1 MRGAPCGPREP
12 GRLATLAIVFGATLF
27 PAQSVASDAEP
38 TGAGAEIQTAVSGT
52 IEPRIVVTRSP
63 GHRGT
68 PLADGDDCTWPGE
81 PEDAR
86 SLCHDPVMEGSR
98 FELHLT
104 NMFFGMPTPVTEK
117 STYDYS
123 TFDISA
129 TADADYMPQSGTL
142 TIEAGQSRSQTV
154 HIVTLDDD
162 IDEHD
167 ERFGVHLT
175 RNSGARL
182 TFNYAIYTIRDNDAA
197 PTLSIA
203 DASAAEA
210 EGSLELRVTLSE
222 QSERRVSANYAT
234 SDGSATAPG
243 DYTATS
249 GTLSIE
255 AGQTEGT
262 ISVPIVHDGVLE
274 PDETLTLTLS
284 NPQNATLLDG
294 FATATITDSG
304 HLPTVSVTDVS
315 GVEDDVGSLLFEVS
329 LDAAGGVAT
338 TVDYAT
344 TDGTA
349 TAASDYA
356 ATSGSLTFSAGE
368 LKKTIAVP
376 VLADSVPEEDETITL
391 TLSNAVNGRL
401 QRGVATGTIFDD
413 DATLSVAGGAALEA
427 RGPVEFVVTLQ
438 GGGSQRGTV
447 TVNYATSDGTATAG
461 NDYMSTS
468 GMLTYSDVGTQTVR
482 VTVHDDSDKEPDETF
497 TLTLSGPSNAEIP
510 EPTATGTIR
519 NDDGL
524 RVELTAEPSRVSEGD
539 GPTDVT
545 VTAALVDGLRT
556 VATTVTVSVD
566 WSGNFN
572 AVDFINVPDF
582 DITIAAGVATG
593 AGTFEI
599 RPANDSVSE
608 DDEQVQITGTSDL
621 PVSGTTIT
629 LEDDDVAATGI
640 ALSASPSRVSEGAGA
655 TAVTVTAA
663 LDGGV
668 RTAETSVTVSVS
680 GSGAADA
687 VDFAAVPNFEIE
699 IAAGATTGT
708 GTFTLTPED
717 DSLDESDETLAIG
730 GSSDLPVTG
739 TEVTLEDDD
748 VASTGIAL
756 SASPSRVSE
765 GAGATAVTVTAALD
779 GGARTVDTEVTVSVA
794 GSGAADAV
802 DFAAVADF
810 EIDIPAGATS
820 GTGTFTLAP
829 EDDSLD
835 ESDETLTIGGS
846 SDLPVTG
853 TEVTLADDDATSMGI
868 LLSASPSRVS
878 EGAGATAVT
887 VTAALDGG
895 ARTVV
900 TEVTVSV
907 SGSGA
912 ADAVDFSAVAD
923 FEIDIPAGATSG
935 SGTFSLTPE
944 DDSQDESDETLTID
958 GGSDLPVTGTE
969 VTLADDDATS
979 MGIVLSAS
987 PSRVSEGAGAAAVTV
1002 TAALDGGARTVG
1014 TEVTVS
1020 VAGSGAADAVDFAAV
1035 ADFEIDIPAGATSG
1049 SGTFSLTPDD
1059 DSLDESD
1066 ETLTIG
1072 GSSDLPVTGTE
1083 VTLADDDATSMGI
1096 VLSASPSRVSE
1107 GAGAAAVTVT
1117 AALDG
1122 GARTVGTA
1130 VTVSV
1135 AGSGVAD
1142 AVDFAAVAD
1151 FEIDIPAGAT
1161 RAAGTFTL
1169 DPENDRIDESDETL
1183 AIGGSSDL
1191 PVTGTEVTLADDDAT
1206 SMGIVLSASPSRVS
1220 EGAGAAAVTVTA
1232 ALDGGARTVGTEV
1245 TVSVAGS
1252 GAADAVDFAAVAD
1265 FEIDIPAG
1273 ATSGSGTFNLTP
1285 DDDSLDE
1292 SDETLTIGGSSDLP
1306 VTGTEVTLAD
1316 DDATSTGILLSAS
1329 PSRVSEG
1336 AGAAAVTVTAA
1347 LDGGARTVGTA
1358 VTVSVAG
1365 SGVADA
1371 VDFAAVADFEI
1382 DIPAGATS
1390 GTGTFTLTPE
1400 DDSLDESD
1408 ETLAIDGGS
1417 DLPVTGTTVTLA
1429 DDDATSM
1436 GIVLSAVPAN
1446 VSEGAGATEITVTA
1460 TLDGGARSVET
1471 PVTVMVSGSGAADAV
1486 DFVAVPNFGIA
1497 IEAGATSGSGTFTL
1511 EPEDDHVL
1519 ESNETLTLSGMAM
1532 LDVTATTIVIADDD
1546 AASTG
1551 ILLSASPS
1559 RVAEDG
1565 GPAQLTVTASLNR
1578 AARTVPTTVMVT
1590 VSGSGDPDAV
1600 DFAPVSDFE
1609 IDIPAGATS
1618 GAGAFTLD
1626 PEDDAVDEVDETL
1639 AVGGNSDLPVTGAT
1653 ISLVDDDATS
1663 MGIVL
1668 SAVPANVSEGAGA
1681 TEITVTATL
1690 DGGARS
1696 VETPVTVMV
1705 SGSGAADA
1713 VDFVAVPNFGIAI
1726 EAEATSGSGTFTL
1739 EPEDDHVLESNETL
1753 TLSGMSMLDVTATT
1767 IVIADDDAASTGILL
1782 SASPSRVAEDGGP
1795 AQVTVTASLN
1805 RAGRTVPTT
1814 VMVTVSGSGDPDAVD
1829 FAPVSDFEIDIPA
1842 GATSGA
1848 GAFTL
1853 DPEDDAVDE
1862 VDETLAVGGNS
1873 DLPVTGTTVTLADDD
1888 ATSMGI
1894 VLSAV
1899 PANVSEGTG
1908 ETEIGVTATL
1918 DGGARSVETT
1928 VTVTVSGSGAADAV
1942 DFGAVSDLEIEIPAG
1957 AASATGK
1964 FTLTPEDDSVDESDE
1979 TLTIDGS
1986 SDLPV
1991 TGTSVTLADDDATS
2005 TGILLSA
2012 SPSRVSEGAGPT
2024 TVTVTATL
2032 EGGARTVATAVSVT
2046 ALGSGDPDA
2055 VDFAPVPDFEIE
2067 IPADATSGAG
2077 TFTLNPEDD
2086 AVDEADE
2093 TLTVDGNADL
2103 PVTGTIVM
2111 LADDDATST
2120 RIVLSASPPRVSE
2133 GAGATTVTVTASLEG
2148 SARAIATA
2156 VSVTVSGSG
2165 DPDAADFAP
2174 VAGFEIAI
2182 PANALSGAGTFRL
2195 DPEDDDRVEADERL
2209 TISGASVLPVESAS
2223 ITLADDDEVS
2233 TRVLLF
2239 LTVDPPRAAE
2249 GDGEI
2254 RVTVTAAVDK
2264 GVRPDDTRIT
2274 VSVSGSGDPD
2284 AVDFTPVPDF
2294 QVVIPAGVRN
2304 GTATFTVVPEDD
2316 LTVEA
2321 DETLTVSGDADLPV
2335 TPATMEL
2342 VDDDEA
2348 SGRIV
2353 LSADPARVSEG
2364 DGPVAVTVTASLDRG
2379 LLQEGMIVTL
2389 SVSGSGDPDA
2399 VDFDPV
2405 PDFVITIE
2413 ANATSGTGTF
2423 VLMPEDDAEDEAD
2436 ETLTLRG
2443 VSDLP
2448 VTSASV
2454 VLADDDEMEVIR
2466 VLSIADAEAGE
2477 SAGEI
2482 GFNVRLDGP
2491 SAARVTVSYATAD
2504 AGSADPVAGADIDYQ
2519 RKSGRLTFAPGEIA
2533 QTIRVTVLDDS
2544 LDEPDETFALLLSD
2558 LQGAALGRG
2567 SALGTIRDD
2576 DEPPVVSVADSA
2588 GDEDVG
2594 ALEFEVTLSAPSGIE
2609 VSASYATADGTATAG
2624 SDYEAASDTLSFAP
2638 GEVSKT
2644 IRVPIINDNT
2654 HEADEETFEL
2664 TLSALVNATSE
2675 DVSATGTIRD
2685 DDLAPPSLVG
2695 QFPAALLCV
2704 GGAPYELD
2712 LSDYFGGE
2720 ELGFSAVSS
2729 TPDVATAAL
2738 AGSLLIVAPVSEG
2751 ASSVA
2756 VTATNDAGSV
2766 ESAVSVRVV
2775 TDLAEIEAV
2784 ESVLASIGRAVL
2796 TGVTESVRARFDSR
2810 SIFGERGASGAQGV
2824 AASVRRDPAQV
2835 VPEAD
2840 VGNPWPMD
2848 GARSVGWDQRGL
2860 FEPHVSADDWFETM
2874 SRTHRRG
2881 LAPFSFSLD
2890 SSQSGPGGPA
2900 WSVWGR
2906 ADKQR
2911 FESGMDRSSHDGA
2924 LTAVHLGADA
2934 RAGDWLAGVSVALV
2948 TAEADYRFE
2957 RSTDA
2962 CGGGGTGEGM
2972 VDAELTSVHPYVGRQ
2987 IGRGQ
2992 VWATLG
2998 AGGGEVS
3005 LERCETG
3012 HRNEANLSM
3021 RLAALGG
3028 RHPFAGGERMA
3039 VSVVEEIGV
3048 LDLTTGDA
3056 IGPVGNRSVTVGQAR
3071 IGLEASGIAPAGC
3084 DCSLTTFVRAFAR
3097 GDWGDGATGAGLE
3110 LAAGVRFRNLPRRL
3124 GIDAGIRALA
3134 VHSAEDA
3141 AEHSAN
3147 LTFSL
3152 LPKADGTGWQAS
3164 MTWRQG
3170 ASDAGLDTL
3179 GGITRW
3185 PAPSGSLPGAKRHW
3199 LAESRLGYGL
3209 ALRRG
3214 LATPF
3219 VELDAGRSDR
3229 RGVRFGMR
3237 HQYGD
3242 SMLGLVMEWGIEPNG
3257 FGSDG
3262 SKILLE
3268 ALGRF

>member
-1 MRGAPCGPREP
+1 MRGPRPCSPREP
-12 GRLATLAIVFGATLF
+12 GRLVTLAIVFGATLF
-27 PAQSVASDAEP
+27 PAQFVAADSEPAGAGDAE
-38 TGAGAEIQTAVSGT
+38 IRTAASST
-52 IEPRIVVTRSP
+52 IGPRIVVSGAPSHP
-63 GHRGT
+63 GAV
-68 PLADGDDCTWPGE
+68 PLANGDDCTWPGE
-81 PEDAR
+81 PENAR
-86 SLCHDPVMEGSR
+86 SFCYDPVLEGDQL
-98 FELHLT
+98 ELYIV
-104 NMFFGMPTPVTEK
+104 NVFFGSPVPVSEE

-129 TADADYMPQSGTL
+129 TANADYVAQSGTL
-142 TIEAGQSRSQTV
+142 TIETGQSRSQTV
-154 HIVTLDDD
+154 YIDSLGDD

-175 RNSGARL
+175 VDSGERL
-182 TFNYAIYTIRDNDAA
+182 TFDYAIYTIQDDDTA

-203 DASAAEA
+203 DATAAEA
-210 EGSLELRVTLSE
+210 EGNLQLRVTLSE

-262 ISVPIVHDGVLE
+262 IWVPIVHDGVLE

-349 TAASDYA
+349 TAGADYT
-356 ATSGSLTFSAGE
+356 ATQGSLTFAAGE
-368 LKKTIAVP
+368 VRKTIAVS
-376 VLADSVPEEDETITL
+376 VLADSVPEEDETIAL

-401 QRGVATGTIFDD
+401 SQSEATGTIFDD
-413 DATLSVAGGAALEA
+413 DVTLTVAGQAVPEA
-427 RGPVEFVVTLQ
+427 HGSVEFTVTLE
-438 GGGSQRGTV
+438 GGGSRRGTV
-447 TVNYATSDGTATAG
+447 MIDYATSDGTATAG
-461 NDYMSTS
+461 SDYTSTS
-468 GMLTYSDVGTQTVR
+468 GTLTFSDIGTQTVT
-482 VTVHDDSDKEPDETF
+482 VTVLDDSNKEPDETF
-497 TLTLSGPSNAEIP
+497 TLALSGLSNTSIV
-510 EPTATGTIR
+510 GTIL

-524 RVELTAEPSRVSEGD
+524 SVVLTAEPSLVSEGA
-539 GPTDVT
+539 GAADVT
-545 VTAALVDGLRT
+545 VTGTLVDGVRT
-556 VATTVTVSVD
+556 VDTTVTVSVD

-572 AVDFINVPDF
+572 AVDFINVPHF
-582 DITIAAGVATG
+582 DIMIAAGATTG

-608 DDEQVQITGTSDL
+608 DDEQVQIAGTSDL

-629 LEDDDVAATGI
+629 LEDDDVAATGLALSASPSRVSEGAGAKEITVTATLDGGVRTAETSVTVTVAGSGAADAVDFAAVADFEIDIAAGATTGTGTFTLTPEDDSLDESDETLAISGSSDLPVTGTEVTLEDDDVASTGI

-663 LDGGV
+663 LDGGA
-668 RTAETSVTVSVS
+668 RTVGTAVTVSVA

-687 VDFAAVPNFEIE
+687 VDFAAVRDFEID

-739 TEVTLEDDD
+739 TEVTLADDD
-748 VASTGIAL
+748 ATSTGILL

-810 EIDIPAGATS
+810 EIDIPAGATRAA
-820 GTGTFTLAP
+820 GTFTLDP
-829 EDDSLD
+829 ENDRVD
-835 ESDETLTIGGS
+835 ESDETLTIDGG

-853 TEVTLADDDATSMGI
+853 TTVTLADDDATSTGI
-868 LLSASPSRVS
+868 VLSAVPSRVS

-895 ARTVV
+895 ARTV
-900 TEVTVSV
+900 
-907 SGSGA
+907 
-912 ADAVDFSAVAD
+912 D
-923 FEIDIPAGATSG
+923 
-935 SGTFSLTPE
+935 
-944 DDSQDESDETLTID
+944 
-958 GGSDLPVTGTE
+958 
-969 VTLADDDATS
+969 
-979 MGIVLSAS
+979 
-987 PSRVSEGAGAAAVTV
+987 
-1002 TAALDGGARTVG
+1002 

-1020 VAGSGAADAVDFAAV
+1020 VAGSGA
-1035 ADFEIDIPAGATSG
+1035 
-1049 SGTFSLTPDD
+1049 
-1059 DSLDESD
+1059 
-1066 ETLTIG
+1066 
-1072 GSSDLPVTGTE
+1072 
-1083 VTLADDDATSMGI
+1083 
-1096 VLSASPSRVSE
+1096 
-1107 GAGAAAVTVT
+1107 
-1117 AALDG
+1117 
-1122 GARTVGTA
+1122 
-1130 VTVSV
+1130 
-1135 AGSGVAD
+1135 AD

-1169 DPENDRIDESDETL
+1169 DPENDR
-1183 AIGGSSDL
+1183 
-1191 PVTGTEVTLADDDAT
+1191 V
-1206 SMGIVLSASPSRVS
+1206 
-1220 EGAGAAAVTVTA
+1220 
-1232 ALDGGARTVGTEV
+1232 
-1245 TVSVAGS
+1245 
-1252 GAADAVDFAAVAD
+1252 
-1265 FEIDIPAG
+1265 
-1273 ATSGSGTFNLTP
+1273 
-1285 DDDSLDE
+1285 DE
-1292 SDETLTIGGSSDLP
+1292 SDETLTI
-1306 VTGTEVTLAD
+1306 
-1316 DDATSTGILLSAS
+1316 
-1329 PSRVSEG
+1329 
-1336 AGAAAVTVTAA
+1336 
-1347 LDGGARTVGTA
+1347 
-1358 VTVSVAG
+1358 
-1365 SGVADA
+1365 
-1371 VDFAAVADFEI
+1371 
-1382 DIPAGATS
+1382 
-1390 GTGTFTLTPE
+1390 
-1400 DDSLDESD
+1400 
-1408 ETLAIDGGS
+1408 DGGS
-1417 DLPVTGTTVTLA
+1417 DLAVTGTTVTLA

-1460 TLDGGARSVET
+1460 TLDGGARSAET
-1471 PVTVMVSGSGAADAV
+1471 PVMVTVSGSGAADAV
-1486 DFVAVPNFGIA
+1486 DFGAVPNFGIA
-1497 IEAGATSGSGTFTL
+1497 IAAEATSGSGTFTL

-1519 ESNETLTLSGMAM
+1519 ESNETLTISGMAT
-1532 LDVTATTIVIADDD
+1532 LDVTAATIVIADDD

-1565 GPAQLTVTASLNR
+1565 GPAQVTVSVSLNR
-1578 AARTVPTTVMVT
+1578 AARTVPTTVTVT
-1590 VSGSGDPDAV
+1590 ISGSGDPDAV

-1639 AVGGNSDLPVTGAT
+1639 AVDGSSDLPVTGAT
-1653 ISLVDDDATS
+1653 MSLVDDDATS

-1668 SAVPANVSEGAGA
+1668 SAVPAHVSEGA
-1681 TEITVTATL
+1681 
-1690 DGGARS
+1690 
-1696 VETPVTVMV
+1696 
-1705 SGSGAADA
+1705 
-1713 VDFVAVPNFGIAI
+1713 
-1726 EAEATSGSGTFTL
+1726 
-1739 EPEDDHVLESNETL
+1739 
-1753 TLSGMSMLDVTATT
+1753 
-1767 IVIADDDAASTGILL
+1767 
-1782 SASPSRVAEDGGP
+1782 
-1795 AQVTVTASLN
+1795 
-1805 RAGRTVPTT
+1805 
-1814 VMVTVSGSGDPDAVD
+1814 
-1829 FAPVSDFEIDIPA
+1829 
-1842 GATSGA
+1842 
-1848 GAFTL
+1848 
-1853 DPEDDAVDE
+1853 
-1862 VDETLAVGGNS
+1862 
-1873 DLPVTGTTVTLADDD
+1873 
-1888 ATSMGI
+1888 
-1894 VLSAV
+1894 
-1899 PANVSEGTG
+1899 G

-1918 DGGARSVETT
+1918 DGGARSVETA

-1942 DFGAVSDLEIEIPAG
+1942 DFGAVSDLEIDIPTG
-1957 AASATGK
+1957 ATSATGT
-1964 FTLTPEDDSVDESDE
+1964 FTLTPEDDSLDESDE

-2012 SPSRVSEGAGPT
+2012 SPTRVSEGAGST

-2032 EGGARTVATAVSVT
+2032 ESGARTVATAVTVT
-2046 ALGSGDPDA
+2046 ALGSGNPNA
-2055 VDFAPVPDFEIE
+2055 VDFAPVSDFEID
-2067 IPADATSGAG
+2067 IPAGATSGAG
-2077 TFTLNPEDD
+2077 TFTLEPEDD

-2093 TLTVDGNADL
+2093 TLAVDGNSDL
-2103 PVTGTIVM
+2103 PVTGTSVT

-2120 RIVLSASPPRVSE
+2120 GIVLSASPSRVSE

-2156 VSVTVSGSG
+2156 VSVTVLGSG

-2182 PANALSGAGTFRL
+2182 PANALSGTGTFRL

-2209 TISGASVLPVESAS
+2209 TISGVSVLPVESTS

-2239 LTVDPPRAAE
+2239 LTVDPPRASE

-2254 RVTVTAAVDK
+2254 RVTVTAAVDR
-2264 GVRPDDTRIT
+2264 GVRPDETRIA
-2274 VSVSGSGDPD
+2274 VSVTGSGDPD
-2284 AVDFTPVPDF
+2284 AVDFAPVPDF
-2294 QVVIPAGVRN
+2294 QVVIPAGAPN
-2304 GTATFTVVPEDD
+2304 GMATFTVVPEDD

-2321 DETLTVSGDADLPV
+2321 DETLTVFGDADLPV

-2348 SGRIV
+2348 SGRIL

-2379 LLQEGMIVTL
+2379 LLQEGTNVTL
-2389 SVSGSGDPDA
+2389 SVTGSGNPDA

-2405 PDFVITIE
+2405 PDFGITIE
-2413 ANATSGTGTF
+2413 ANATSATGTF
-2423 VLMPEDDAEDEAD
+2423 TLRPEDDTRDESD
-2436 ETLTLRG
+2436 ETLTLTG

-2448 VTSASV
+2448 VTPASV
-2454 VLADDDEMEVIR
+2454 ILADDDEMEVIR
-2466 VLSIADAEAGE
+2466 VLSIADAEAAE
-2477 SAGEI
+2477 SAGELA
-2482 GFNVRLDGP
+2482 FTVRLDGP
-2491 SAARVTVSYATAD
+2491 SPARVTVSYATAD
-2504 AGSADPVAGADIDYQ
+2504 AGSANPVAGADIDYQ

-2533 QTIRVTVLDDS
+2533 QTIRVAVLDDS
-2544 LDEPDETFALLLSD
+2544 LDEPDETLALLLSD
-2558 LQGAALGRG
+2558 LHGAALGRG

-2576 DEPPVVSVADSA
+2576 DESPVVFVADSA

-2594 ALEFEVTLSAPSGIE
+2594 ALEFQVTLSAPSGIE

-2729 TPDVATAAL
+2729 TADVATAAL

-2784 ESVLASIGRAVL
+2784 ESGLASIGRAVL

-2810 SIFGERGASGAQGV
+2810 SIFGERGASGAQDV
-2824 AASVRRDPAQV
+2824 AASVWRDPGQV
-2835 VPEAD
+2835 VSAAD

-2860 FEPHVSADDWFETM
+2860 FEPQVSADDWFETM

-2890 SSQSGPGGPA
+2890 SSQSGPAGPS

-2906 ADKQR
+2906 ADRQQ
-2911 FESGMDRSSHDGA
+2911 FESGMDRSSHDGS
-2924 LTAVHLGADA
+2924 LMAVHLGADA
-2934 RAGDWLAGVSVALV
+2934 RAGDWLAGVSVAHSA
-2948 TAEADYRFE
+2948 AEVDYRFE

-3021 RLAALGG
+3021 RLGAFGG

-3141 AEHSAN
+3141 SEKSAD
-3147 LTFSL
+3147 LTFSI

-3185 PAPSGSLPGAKRHW
+3185 SAPSGSLPGAKRHW
-3199 LAESRLGYGL
+3199 FAESRLGHGL

-3219 VELDAGRSDR
+3219 VELHAGRSG
-3229 RGVRFGMR
+3229 RGGARFGIR
-3237 HQYGD
+3237 HQYSD
-3242 SMLGLVMEWGIEPNG
+3242 SMLGLVVEWSIEPNG
-3257 FGSDG
+3257 FRSDG

-3268 ALGRF
+3268 AVGRF